1 MASLDEQDRT
11 SEIIIRLWNNLTEEE
26 KAVRKQQ

>member
-11 SEIIIRLWNNLTEEE
+11 SESIIRLWNNLTEEE